1 MPSNNKKKSKT
12 VVADTSS
19 VDKKDAEDAHS
30 ENDTNFI
37 LTVLNKVATSSST
50 MTCVIILHLIAMHQM
65 REYTAT
71 MQQFGAGIPDVMFA
85 YKPTQLKQWINQI
98 GDEGCLAYQ
107 KMAAW
112 DLFPFM
118 ESYTLLLGGLLM
130 QQAKLAKVTGKI
142 ALIFPFVM
150 ICDVIE
156 TVLPAKG
163 CKDGYLSRVELSI
176 SAEANKFKWVGFM
189 MGMIFL
195 TALFIYNTFFPNKNV
210 PADNKKDQ

>member
-1 MPSNNKKKSKT
+1 MPSNKKKSKAVTTT
-12 VVADTSS
+12 VEE
-19 VDKKDAEDAHS
+19 KDAEASHS
-30 ENDTNFI
+30 EEDSNFI
-37 LTVLNKVATSSST
+37 LTVLNKVASSSST

-65 REYTAT
+65 KEYSAT

-85 YKPTQLKQWINQI
+85 YKPVQLKQWIEQI
-98 GDEGCLAYQ
+98 GNEGCTVYQ

-130 QQAKLAKVTGKI
+130 QQAKLANVTGKI

-150 ICDVIE
+150 ICDVLE

-163 CKDGYLSRVELSI
+163 CKDGHLSNIELAI

-189 MGMIFL
+189 MGMLCL
-195 TALFIYNTFFPNKNV
+195 TALFIYNTFLPQNNAPK
-210 PADNKKDQ
+210 DTQKKD